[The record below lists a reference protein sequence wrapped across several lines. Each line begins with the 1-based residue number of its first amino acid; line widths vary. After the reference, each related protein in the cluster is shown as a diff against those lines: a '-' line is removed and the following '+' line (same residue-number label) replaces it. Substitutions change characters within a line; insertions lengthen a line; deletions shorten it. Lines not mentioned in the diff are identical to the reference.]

1 MSNLKFSQ
9 YFYFEQMMTS
19 IIDLVKDDLVRAFR
33 ENDTL
38 IGIFLF
44 PFDFNKV

>member
-1 MSNLKFSQ
+1 MLNLRFSQ
-9 YFYFEQMMTS
+9 YFNVEEMMTT

-38 IGIFLF
+38 IGIF
-44 PFDFNKV
+44 V

>member
-1 MSNLKFSQ
+1 MLRFSQ
-9 YFYFEQMMTS
+9 YFNFEQMMTN

-38 IGIFLF
+38 IGIFFYFRLI
-44 PFDFNKV
+44 

>member
-1 MSNLKFSQ
+1 MLNLRFSQ
-9 YFYFEQMMTS
+9 YFNVERMMTT

-38 IGIFLF
+38 IGIF
-44 PFDFNKV
+44 V

>member
-1 MSNLKFSQ
+1 MLNLRFSQ
-9 YFYFEQMMTS
+9 YLNFEEMMTT

-38 IGIFLF
+38 IGIF
-44 PFDFNKV
+44 V